1 MLTENI
7 NTVCQRAD
15 VKNKNNLC
23 LILYAKNQ
31 NAKECKHDQSSNQH
45 TESHEM

>member
-15 VKNKNNLC
+15 VKNQNNLC
-23 LILYAKNQ
+23 LILYAKN
-31 NAKECKHDQSSNQH
+31 SNQH